1 MPLETSRLSSGSC
14 SWLLTGLL
22 STGVLGL
29 SVTAASAPQES
40 SGGMSAVQQRVIVQ
54 EGDTA
59 YRIARSYKSASV
71 TTDQMLLALLRENPG
86 VFQSGNVHRIRA
98 GAVLKIPAH
107 PAVQQIPPMAAAT
120 WVRSQPG
127 PPKGERLPDV
137 AEDTTHATAGV
148 IVTPPPIPPISITST
163 PTQPPASDPV
173 SSDTSADKPLLS
185 QGLPSQVP
193 AHSHP
198 GSIWIQLGFIGC
210 VLGLYLSRRRFH
222 HWLQEWR
229 SQPRS
234 TSTDIADS
242 DSHPR
247 VRSVRDWMV
256 EVRDDNRQ
264 LRIDVAAWWHSQK
277 GIQNSVSIPVI
288 ADRSQQTAQASIG
301 FQAIAQSDLLISLQ
315 SHSVSLVSETVPEI
329 QILGHG
335 LHLKFDFSDLKSNN
349 IVPSHRS
356 VENKDA
362 QADSQ
367 SRSETGLRPGLSS
380 KRSQP
385 MKTSGFTFSPTEY
398 LAHQQIQM
406 LSLEEEGIYIR
417 LLAYCWQNGAVPSH
431 PEQAARL
438 VGKGAS
444 ATVVASVL
452 RLFQASENPDELVDW
467 ELQRQKDRLIQWKEK
482 SAAGGRKSAAGRKT
496 GSTTVSTVVENSDK
510 TGGVNTQS
518 RPATP
523 QGSPKLEVPSVSGP
537 GGLGL
542 KPDPGASQDA
552 FERHAIALG
561 LLAADGAFMHRQWRS
576 QRGDSTQV
584 SGADW
589 RQKMGQWQEQ
599 RRFPS
604 QRHSPAPDRSGIA
617 PRDSGNTEITVRASQ
632 EFPRFLASESPY
644 SFQFEGL
651 TTPPRSPD
659 QK

>member
-1 MPLETSRLSSGSC
+1 MTLETSSLSSGSC

-29 SVTAASAPQES
+29 SVTAASAPQEP

-59 YRIARSYKSASV
+59 YRIARRYKSQSV

-107 PAVQQIPPMAAAT
+107 PAVQQIPPMVAAT
-120 WVRSQPG
+120 WVQSQPG
-127 PPKGERLPDV
+127 PAKGRRLPDV
-137 AEDTTHATAGV
+137 AEDPIQATAGV
-148 IVTPPPIPPISITST
+148 VVIPQPIPPIPITST

-193 AHSHP
+193 AHSNP
-198 GSIWIQLGFIGC
+198 GSIGIQLGFIGC

-222 HWLQEWR
+222 HWLQRWR
-229 SQPRS
+229 YQSRAA
-234 TSTDIADS
+234 STDIADS
-242 DSHPR
+242 DAHPR

-256 EVRDDNRQ
+256 DVRDDNRQ
-264 LRIDVAAWWHSQK
+264 LRREVAAWWHSQK
-277 GIQNSVSIPVI
+277 GIQNPVSHPII
-288 ADRSQQTAQASIG
+288 ADCSQKTAQASIG
-301 FQAIAQSDLLISLQ
+301 FQAIAQSELLISLQ
-315 SHSVSLVSETVPEI
+315 SHSVSLVSETVSEI

-349 IVPSHRS
+349 RVPSHRF
-356 VENKDA
+356 VENKNA
-362 QADSQ
+362 QAESS
-367 SRSETGLRPGLSS
+367 SRSETGLRPRPSS

-431 PEQAARL
+431 PDQAARL

-452 RLFQASENPDELVDW
+452 RLFQASENPDELVDL
-467 ELQRQKDRLIQWKEK
+467 ELQRQKERLIQWKEK
-482 SAAGGRKSAAGRKT
+482 SAAGGRKSAAGRKV
-496 GSTTVSTVVENSDK
+496 GSTTLEAVVETSNK
-510 TGGVNTQS
+510 TGVPNTQS
-518 RPATP
+518 RPANP
-523 QGSPKLEVPSVSGP
+523 QASPKLETPAVSGM

-542 KPDPGASQDA
+542 KSDSGASQDA
-552 FERHAIALG
+552 FERQAIALG

-576 QRGDSTQV
+576 QRGDSAV

-589 RQKMGQWQEQ
+589 RHEMGVWKEQ

-604 QRHSPAPDRSGIA
+604 QRQSPAPGRSGPT
-617 PRDSGNTEITVRASQ
+617 PRGIGHTEIAVRASQ
-632 EFPRFLASESPY
+632 DFPRFLASESPY

-651 TTPPRSPD
+651 NTPHRSPD